1 MTPGALKA
9 AYGSSEVRDLYG
21 GLGKLH
27 GTHWANILSMCQRA
41 VALFTVHACILV
53 MRVTAV
59 RQVSRALSL
68 AYNCAMVLRTSST
81 LSTSV
86 STTGGLPGR

>member
-41 VALFTVHACILV
+41 VALFTVHARILV
-53 MRVTAV
+53 MRATAA
-59 RQVSRALSL
+59 RRVSRALSL

>member
-41 VALFTVHACILV
+41 VALFTVHARILESG
-53 MRVTAV
+53 RGWRHQRAV
-59 RQVSRALSL
+59 RACRAGALDSRLVFFFFKQKT
-68 AYNCAMVLRTSST
+68 AYEVGM
-81 LSTSV
+81 
-86 STTGGLPGR
+86 